1 MVDYISIIKMRKL
14 LKFFFIEKK
23 RKDKIMYTDKIQNR
37 SNIRFLFRGLR
48 LSSIIL
54 MSFSILSIQNKI
66 TILIEFE
73 IKFEYKINT

>member
-1 MVDYISIIKMRKL
+1 MKKL

-23 RKDKIMYTDKIQNR
+23 RKDKIMYTDKIENR

>member
-1 MVDYISIIKMRKL
+1 MKKL

>member
-1 MVDYISIIKMRKL
+1 
-14 LKFFFIEKK
+14 
-23 RKDKIMYTDKIQNR
+23 MYTDKIQNR

>member
-23 RKDKIMYTDKIQNR
+23 RKDKIMYTDKMQNR